1 MDFHNLIK
9 KEEKHLLM
17 LIEIEDNMKI
27 ILIKYQDKNIFLKYI
42 CLALILLIIIK
53 VNKVVLRKE
62 DPKKFLNILIKY
74 SIKVKLIRFKVLLSN
89 LKEEIIMFNLKY
101 LLLLSTRIS
110 KFKLQ
115 QLVIEELQVI

>member
-9 KEEKHLLM
+9 RKEKHLLM
-17 LIEIEDNMKI
+17 LIEIESNMKI
-27 ILIKYQDKNIFLKYI
+27 ILIKCQDKNISLKYI